1 MIQIPPPEFLTGTR
15 GTTAPEKREW
25 PGLREMR
32 NVGMGKGE
40 CGEGKVGMWGG
51 KMGFWGGK
59 SGNVE
64 VEKVGFREGRSG
76 NVGREKWEFR
86 GGKMGVWR

>member
-1 MIQIPPPEFLTGTR
+1 MIQIPPPEFLPGKR

-40 CGEGKVGMWGG
+40 CG
-51 KMGFWGGK
+51 GGK
-59 SGNVE
+59 SGNLGR
-64 VEKVGFREGRSG
+64 EKWDFGDGKCG

-86 GGKMGVWR
+86 RWEKWDFGGGKVGF